1 MNYLLTIFL
10 ILFLKLYSFQNYDKK
25 LYGVWNL
32 IISKEY
38 YSHNSSENNN
48 NKTTYDIGD
57 KVIEFKSDGSIID
70 YQDVESNKSKY
81 IITKKNINI
90 SYENGSTTELN
101 YFFVGDT
108 LVIENYEGNKLLKK
122 SYIKEKLNF

>member
-1 MNYLLTIFL
+1 MNYLLTTFL
-10 ILFLKLYSFQNYDKK
+10 ILSLKFYSFQNYDKK

-38 YSHNSSENNN
+38 YSNNSSENNN

-90 SYENGSTTELN
+90 SYENGSTIELN

-108 LVIENYEGNKLLKK
+108 L
-122 SYIKEKLNF
+122 